1 MRAKVNSYFCHPQ
14 NHPTHTVDIRLNS
27 YIILVFSSDNYVLTF
42 FLVGVL
48 TSADF
53 WNTKNISGRQL
64 AALRWYSRRNEDNE

>member
-1 MRAKVNSYFCHPQ
+1 M
-14 NHPTHTVDIRLNS
+14 
-27 YIILVFSSDNYVLTF
+27 LTF
-42 FLVGVL
+42 FLVGIL